1 MFLSI
6 KMPRGMNYNRD
17 LKNEGEQRAVR
28 LGQSLGIILV
38 TPKKQNTHR

>member
-6 KMPRGMNYNRD
+6 TMPRGT
-17 LKNEGEQRAVR
+17 KNGKVIQTKSEQRAVR
-28 LGQSLGIILV
+28 LGQSLGIVLV